1 MIIGID
7 IRNIGKKRTGDEAVF
22 FNLVKNLAA
31 IDDKNEYKLF
41 TDITDVTALKNT
53 AVNLEI
59 GDRKNFEIVSLATA
73 NKFSWNFWALP
84 RYLRKNKIDIYLTQ
98 YITPWFVSKKIKI
111 ITIIHDVSFKAYK
124 QFIKK
129 SDLFFLNC
137 LIPRSIK
144 RADKVVGVS
153 KFTRDEIIKYYKTN
167 PAKVDFI
174 YNAVSDDFLAE
185 DASEEKIK
193 SVKEKYH
200 LPEKYILYIGTL
212 QPRKNIPTLVEAFAL
227 LNANP
232 KAKPLASQRL
242 SLVIAGGKGHNYD
255 EKIDMAVENNKLD
268 QEVILPGFVA
278 EEDKAA
284 LMAGAE
290 IFCFPSFYEGFGI
303 PILEAMA
310 VGLPVIASDIAPHR
324 EIAGE
329 AALFFNPDVAGELA
343 EKLREILRNDTLRN
357 NLIIESRVQIQ
368 KFSWRE
374 TAEKMRGIFESLE

>member
-31 IDDKNEYKLF
+31 IDDKNEYHLF
-41 TDITDVTALKNT
+41 TDIANT
-53 AVNLEI
+53 PILHNI
-59 GDRKNFEIVSLATA
+59 GVELGLTEKDNFKIITLPTA
-73 NKFSWNFWALP
+73 NKFSWNFWTLP
-84 RYLRKNKIDIYLTQ
+84 KYLRKNPVDIYLTQ
-98 YITPWFVSKKIKI
+98 YITPWFVPKKIKI
-111 ITIIHDVSFKAYK
+111 VTIIHDVSFKVYK

-153 KFTRDEIIKYYKTN
+153 KFTRNEIIKYYKTD

-174 YNAVSDDFLAE
+174 YNAVADDFSAE
-185 DASEEKIK
+185 DTSEEKIK

-212 QPRKNIPTLVEAFAL
+212 QPRKNISTLVEAFAL
-227 LNANP
+227 L
-232 KAKPLASQRL
+232 KMGGKFDSLK
-242 SLVIAGGKGHNYD
+242 LVIAGGKGHNYD
-255 EKIDMAVENNKLD
+255 KKIDTAVANNKLEQD
-268 QEVILPGFVA
+268 VIFPGFVA

-284 LMAGAE
+284 LMAAAD

-303 PILEAMA
+303 PILEAMS
-310 VGLPVIASDIAPHR
+310 VGTPVAASDIAPHR
-324 EIAGE
+324 EIADE
-329 AALFFNPDVAGELA
+329 AALFFNPDVAGEITQ
-343 EKLREILRNDTLRN
+343 KLTEILKNNTLHN
-357 NLIIESRVQIQ
+357 NLTIKGHAQVP
-368 KFSWRE
+368 KFSWRQ
-374 TAEKMRGIFESLE
+374 TAEKMLNIFESLK